1 MFKVCIWLG
10 PAVVCLQIYCW
21 SPAIYVPNWRQNL
34 KKASTRRQGPKNYRQ
49 FWAEQFSAKKRTAAG
64 KIELGGADLLSFCLQ
79 QPSWKSLNDDEE
91 LQEEKLAT
99 MSQLFQN
106 NSVIGLDTNQPYGGG
121 TGFHPANPINE
132 NEFLQQDLLHKFSS
146 HIYILFPPCWEASTL
161 SSIRCRSLEL
171 YSNIG
176 ILSSSP
182 FTAPFAN
189 VAPPSATASL
199 LSPNSHVWQKLR
211 QNFLLSRRFLKM

>member
-1 MFKVCIWLG
+1 MVKVCIWLG

-49 FWAEQFSAKKRTAAG
+49 FWAEQFSARKRTAAG

-106 NSVIGLDTNQPYGGG
+106 NHNQPHSYYFGKASFTMPLTNSCCTKG
-121 TGFHPANPINE
+121 TPVWLGPGNGLNRTPNP
-132 NEFLQQDLLHKFSS
+132 
-146 HIYILFPPCWEASTL
+146 Y
-161 SSIRCRSLEL
+161 
-171 YSNIG
+171 
-176 ILSSSP
+176 
-182 FTAPFAN
+182 
-189 VAPPSATASL
+189 TASL
-199 LSPNSHVWQKLR
+199 HRTWNVNARTDLWALSINLAKQIY
-211 QNFLLSRRFLKM
+211 LLLVSLTS